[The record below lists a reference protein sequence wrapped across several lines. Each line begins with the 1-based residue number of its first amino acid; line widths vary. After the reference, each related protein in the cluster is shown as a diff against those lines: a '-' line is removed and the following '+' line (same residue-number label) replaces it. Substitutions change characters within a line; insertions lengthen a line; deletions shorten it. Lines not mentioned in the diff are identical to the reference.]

1 MNKLFII
8 GNEKISCHK
17 NIFYSENVDFKSITE
32 GLSSYFDLHLLA
44 RSSSHKGVFNIDH
57 NKIILSRNIFIYLFN
72 VILSLRNVKK
82 NKYLIVSISPYTFIA
97 FLILFLFSNN
107 IYLYLRSNGFIEY
120 EKILGKRWVFIYSIM
135 YFFFLKRANIISCE
149 KKLAKSF
156 FSVEPSELDEIWFKN
171 RKKFLLIKKIKIIY
185 VGRIRVEKGILSFI
199 DLFRQL
205 DKKFNLTIIG
215 DRYNKKFNIKN
226 ISYLSFSSN
235 IKYLINQYDKNH
247 ILILPSYTESHPK
260 VVYEAL
266 ARVRPVLV
274 FDDIKHIVKK
284 TKGIFVCK
292 RTKKDFLKKLNY
304 ILKNYRFIQGQIL
317 KNKLPKKNI
326 FIRDLRNIL
335 S

>member
-1 MNKLFII
+1 M
-8 GNEKISCHK
+8 
-17 NIFYSENVDFKSITE
+17 
-32 GLSSYFDLHLLA
+32 
-44 RSSSHKGVFNIDH
+44 
-57 NKIILSRNIFIYLFN
+57 
-72 VILSLRNVKK
+72 
-82 NKYLIVSISPYTFIA
+82 
-97 FLILFLFSNN
+97 
-107 IYLYLRSNGFIEY
+107 
-120 EKILGKRWVFIYSIM
+120 
-135 YFFFLKRANIISCE
+135 
-149 KKLAKSF
+149 
-156 FSVEPSELDEIWFKN
+156 
-171 RKKFLLIKKIKIIY
+171 
-185 VGRIRVEKGILSFI
+185 EKGILSFI

-292 RTKKDFLKKLNY
+292 RTK
-304 ILKNYRFIQGQIL
+304 R
-317 KNKLPKKNI
+317 I
-326 FIRDLRNIL
+326 F
-335 S
+335 

>member
-1 MNKLFII
+1 
-8 GNEKISCHK
+8 
-17 NIFYSENVDFKSITE
+17 
-32 GLSSYFDLHLLA
+32 
-44 RSSSHKGVFNIDH
+44 
-57 NKIILSRNIFIYLFN
+57 
-72 VILSLRNVKK
+72 
-82 NKYLIVSISPYTFIA
+82 
-97 FLILFLFSNN
+97 
-107 IYLYLRSNGFIEY
+107 
-120 EKILGKRWVFIYSIM
+120 M